1 MSKILIAPTL
11 PVVNHYTIEWAHFLP
26 RMLRNA
32 GFDVIDAGEYVTH
45 PCASAAYE
53 HTDGSAFLPFA
64 DHMAFNG
71 HIASAVCR
79 YLMQEDISVLLVTD
93 AFNPVVMAAKYVIA
107 MHQLKTEIV
116 VLWHAGTY
124 DPHDFPGKV
133 NAVEREALTLFEK
146 AIQSNTHNLF
156 ATDFHRKLAGLPDAP
171 LVGWPMDYLPDL
183 VDEYVDAYDDR
194 ETEPEVISTMLAL
207 RDAGEKIVLFPHR
220 CSPEKGADFLA
231 ANSIDYRIGGHTLV
245 KLDPTDKLTY
255 HKALSLCDVVL
266 SCALQET
273 LGITMY
279 EAALHG
285 VAVVVPNRLSYV
297 EMYPEHV
304 RYDTAEQMHA
314 AVASAQRLTCDEL
327 DHLHTF
333 FRSKRLF
340 ALLDTLS

>member
-1 MSKILIAPTL
+1 M
-11 PVVNHYTIEWAHFLP
+11 
-26 RMLRNA
+26 
-32 GFDVIDAGEYVTH
+32 
-45 PCASAAYE
+45 
-53 HTDGSAFLPFA
+53 
-64 DHMAFNG
+64 
-71 HIASAVCR
+71 
-79 YLMQEDISVLLVTD
+79 
-93 AFNPVVMAAKYVIA
+93 
-107 MHQLKTEIV
+107 
-116 VLWHAGTY
+116 
-124 DPHDFPGKV
+124 
-133 NAVEREALTLFEK
+133 
-146 AIQSNTHNLF
+146 
-156 ATDFHRKLAGLPDAP
+156 
-171 LVGWPMDYLPDL
+171 
-183 VDEYVDAYDDR
+183 
-194 ETEPEVISTMLAL
+194 
-207 RDAGEKIVLFPHR
+207 
-220 CSPEKGADFLA
+220 
-231 ANSIDYRIGGHTLV
+231 